1 MDKTTGKI
9 IVPPDV
15 NLWPHEIKTAQA
27 LAGVGYSI
35 EFIRS
40 STRNR
45 EHSADAYLDGI
56 KFEFKSPKSSKM
68 DAVERNLKRATKQ
81 SCNIV
86 LDSRRIKRVPDA
98 AIQRELS
105 AQLSKSKVIKRI
117 LFVNRHGTV
126 IDIS

>member
-1 MDKTTGKI
+1 MENTTGKI

-15 NLWPHEIKTAQA
+15 NLWPHEMKTARA
-27 LAGVGYSI
+27 LAEVGYSV

-45 EHSADAYLDGI
+45 EYSADAYLNGI
-56 KFEFKSPKSSKM
+56 KFEFKAPKSGKM
-68 DAVERNLKRATKQ
+68 DAVERNLKKAAKQ

-86 LDSRRIKRVPDA
+86 FDSRRMKKVPNV

-105 AQLSKSKVIKRI
+105 AQLSKSKVMKRI